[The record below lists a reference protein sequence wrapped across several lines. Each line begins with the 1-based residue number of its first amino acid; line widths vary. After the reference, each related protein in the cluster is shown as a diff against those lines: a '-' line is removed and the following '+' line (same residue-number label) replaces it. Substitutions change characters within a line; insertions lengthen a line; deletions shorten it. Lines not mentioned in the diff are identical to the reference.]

1 MLDKTA
7 VSFQHFCYLLHP
19 GITVLVSSQGKDER
33 KNIMAVS
40 WIMPASSNPP
50 LVAMMLA
57 KASYSH
63 ELITESEEF
72 VINIPSFDLAPQV
85 LFCGRR
91 SGRHVDKF
99 KEAGLTL
106 IPAQKVQAPIIKECI
121 AHIECQIQ
129 KTLETGHN
137 DLVVGR
143 VIAAYATVGS
153 FTEVYN
159 MKEFRPLLHLGR
171 NFFTTTTQEV
181 IEPPNPT
188 ATELS
193 DREHV

>member
-1 MLDKTA
+1 
-7 VSFQHFCYLLHP
+7 
-19 GITVLVSSQGKDER
+19 
-33 KNIMAVS
+33 MAVS

-50 LVAMMLA
+50 LVAMMLG

-99 KEAGLTL
+99 KETGLTL
-106 IPAQKVQAPIIKECI
+106 IPAQSVQTPIIKECM
-121 AHIECQIQ
+121 AHIECQVE

-137 DLVVGR
+137 DLIVGR
-143 VIAAYATVGS
+143 VVAAYVTKGLFS
-153 FTEVYN
+153 NVYN
-159 MKEFRPLLHLGR
+159 MKEFRPLLHVGR

-181 IEPPNPT
+181 IEPSIQT
-188 ATELS
+188 TTELS